1 MLYEQFFFKTCA
13 IYTFFLLIF
22 FLKKKGKR
30 LKSLLTNM
38 SQKITCQLLKL
49 LPSFDMVCHFGEIVL

>member
-22 FLKKKGKR
+22 FLKKKEKVE
-30 LKSLLTNM
+30 K
-38 SQKITCQLLKL
+38 
-49 LPSFDMVCHFGEIVL
+49 FAD